1 MKHLT
6 KQLLVGCL
14 GLSFLVNYTGQS
26 VAARPPI
33 LDASSEVSSN
43 EESSKASEGSSLI
56 SEETERM
63 TFPELQDKLEQAR
76 QKVLS
81 VKLTA
86 KTSRKT
92 KKFSVPSEDTY
103 IAWNKFEVSDD
114 QKSEPILSF
123 NHEEYNLASILKI
136 EYYLTKKAQD
146 DYLFYTKVENDQ
158 ASYSQITYPFAYVNY
173 QDILTSIILLDAP
186 YAKVEL
192 KDSSYH
198 VYISDKDQSLTHL
211 FLFSIGRDKVGQ
223 EKSSLEL
230 IIDQKDFN
238 LKGLTYYYQ
247 DDQEQRSAELSVE
260 DINQVSEKDLTLA
273 PWTQDAVLEEES
285 SSDRSEL
292 SDETSETADSSQSR
306 ESSPKASQI
315 MEEVWRGRLLSSV
328 FMSFEKIVLSD
339 DKTNVTALE
348 GDMAYNKVGQ
358 IVGLHYFGILDQGY
372 PDGRFVEIIKSL
384 NDKTF
389 YGRLN
394 SQWYTI
400 STAKKEDI
408 KPEYQR
414 LLTVLADRKLTE
426 RMTVEESET
435 SYLLKLQGH
444 DLGLLGDLSRD
455 LLMDL
460 TGTDSNER
468 QGKFSLTVEV
478 SKKEHYLQSLDL
490 KVETQIEGSPHIQ
503 HAKISFSRHNKVSD
517 MKFELPS
524 EAKDARPIEEL
535 SSSQESNW

>member
-14 GLSFLVNYTGQS
+14 GLIFLVNYMGQS

-92 KKFSVPSEDTY
+92 KEFSVPSEDTY

-123 NHEEYNLASILKI
+123 NHEELNLAGILKF

-146 DYLFYTKVENDQ
+146 DYLLYTKLETDQ
-158 ASYSQITYPFAYVNY
+158 ASYRQISSPFAYVNY

-238 LKGLTYYYQ
+238 LKGLSYYYQ

-315 MEEVWRGRLLSSV
+315 MEEVWRERLLSSV

-394 SQWYTI
+394 TQWYTI
-400 STAKKEDI
+400 SAAKTEDI

-414 LLTVLADRKLTE
+414 LLTVLADKKLTE
-426 RMTVEESET
+426 KMTVEESET

-490 KVETQIEGSPHIQ
+490 KVETQIEGSPQIQ

-535 SSSQESNW
+535 SSSEESNW

>member
-14 GLSFLVNYTGQS
+14 GLIFLVNYMGQS

-43 EESSKASEGSSLI
+43 EESSKASEGGSLI
-56 SEETERM
+56 SEESERM

-92 KKFSVPSEDTY
+92 KEFSVPSEDTY

-146 DYLFYTKVENDQ
+146 DYLFYTKVETDQ
-158 ASYSQITYPFAYVNY
+158 ASYSQITFPFAYVNY

-198 VYISDKDQSLTHL
+198 VYISDKDQSLTHH

-238 LKGLTYYYQ
+238 LKGLSYYYQ

-394 SQWYTI
+394 TQWYTI
-400 STAKKEDI
+400 STAKTEDI

-414 LLTVLADRKLTE
+414 LLTVLADKKLTE
-426 RMTVEESET
+426 KMTVEESET

-460 TGTDSNER
+460 TETDSNER
-468 QGKFSLTVEV
+468 QGKFSLTLEV

-535 SSSQESNW
+535 SSSEESNW

>member
-1 MKHLT
+1 MKRFT
-6 KQLLVGCL
+6 KYILIGSL
-14 GLSFLVNYTGQS
+14 GLGILVNLTSQN

-33 LDASSEVSSN
+33 LDSGSQDSAV
-43 EESSKASEGSSLI
+43 ESQSSSLTSND
-56 SEETERM
+56 SESM

-81 VKLTA
+81 VKITA

-92 KKFSVPSEDTY
+92 KEFSVPSEDAY

-114 QKSEPILSF
+114 QKSEPVLSF
-123 NHEEYNLASILKI
+123 NHEELNLAGILKF
-136 EYYLTKKAQD
+136 EYFLTKRAQD
-146 DYLFYTKVENDQ
+146 DYLLYTKSKNDR
-158 ASYSQITYPFAYVNY
+158 ASYRQISSPFAEVNY

-211 FLFSIGRDKVGQ
+211 FLFSIGQDKVGQ

-273 PWTQDAVLEEES
+273 PWTQDAVLEEDS
-285 SSDRSEL
+285 SSDRSES
-292 SDETSETADSSQSR
+292 SDETSEATDSSQSR
-306 ESSPKASQI
+306 DSSPKASQI
-315 MEEVWRGRLLSSV
+315 MEEAWRERLLSSV

-400 STAKKEDI
+400 STAKTEDI

-414 LLTVLADRKLTE
+414 LLTVLADKKLTE
-426 RMTVEESET
+426 KMTVEESET
-435 SYLLKLQGH
+435 SYLLKLQGYK
-444 DLGLLGDLSRD
+444 LGLLADLSRD

-460 TGTDSNER
+460 TGTDLNER

-490 KVETQIEGSPHIQ
+490 KVETQIGGNPQIQ

-535 SSSQESNW
+535 SSSDESNW

>member
-136 EYYLTKKAQD
+136 DYYLTKKAQD

-230 IIDQKDFN
+230 VIDQKDFN
-238 LKGLTYYYQ
+238 LKGLSYYYQ

-260 DINQVSEKDLTLA
+260 DINQVPEKDLTLA

-400 STAKKEDI
+400 STAKTEDI

-414 LLTVLADRKLTE
+414 LLTVLADKKLTE
-426 RMTVEESET
+426 KMTVEESET
-435 SYLLKLQGH
+435 SYFLKLQGH
-444 DLGLLGDLSRD
+444 ELGLLGDLSRD

-478 SKKEHYLQSLDL
+478 SKKEHYLQSFDL
-490 KVETQIEGSPHIQ
+490 KVETQIGGSPQIQ

-535 SSSQESNW
+535 SSSEESNW

>member
-1 MKHLT
+1 MKHLA

-92 KKFSVPSEDTY
+92 KEFSVPSEDSY
-103 IAWNKFEVSDD
+103 IAWNKFEASDD
-114 QKSEPILSF
+114 QKSEPVLSF
-123 NHEEYNLASILKI
+123 NHEEFNLAGILKF

-146 DYLFYTKVENDQ
+146 DYLLYTKLETDQ
-158 ASYSQITYPFAYVNY
+158 ASYRQISSPFAYVNY

-238 LKGLTYYYQ
+238 LKRLNYYYQ
-247 DDQEQRSAELSVE
+247 DDQEQRSAELSIA

-273 PWTQDAVLEEES
+273 PWTQEAVLEEDS
-285 SSDRSEL
+285 SSDRTES
-292 SDETSETADSSQSR
+292 SDETSDATDSSQSR

-315 MEEVWRGRLLSSV
+315 MEEAWRERLLSSV
-328 FMSFEKIVLSD
+328 FMSFEKIILSD

-348 GDMAYNKVGQ
+348 GDMAYDKVGQ
-358 IVGLHYFGILDQGY
+358 IIGLHYFGILDHGY
-372 PDGRFVEIIKSL
+372 PDRRFVEIIKSL

-394 SQWYTI
+394 SQWYTV
-400 STAKKEDI
+400 STAKTEDI

-414 LLTVLADRKLTE
+414 LLTVLADKKLTE
-426 RMTVEESET
+426 KMTVEESET

-490 KVETQIEGSPHIQ
+490 KVETQIEGSPQIQ

-535 SSSQESNW
+535 SSSEESNW

>member
-6 KQLLVGCL
+6 KHLLVGCL

-33 LDASSEVSSN
+33 LDASSEESSN

-81 VKLTA
+81 VKITA

-92 KKFSVPSEDTY
+92 KEFSVPSEDAY

-114 QKSEPILSF
+114 QKSEPVLSF
-123 NHEEYNLASILKI
+123 NHEELNLAGILKF
-136 EYYLTKKAQD
+136 EYFLTKRAQD
-146 DYLFYTKVENDQ
+146 DYLLYTKSKNDR
-158 ASYSQITYPFAYVNY
+158 ASYRQISSPFAEVNY

-211 FLFSIGRDKVGQ
+211 FLFSTGRDKVGQ

-273 PWTQDAVLEEES
+273 PWTQDAVLEEDS

-292 SDETSETADSSQSR
+292 SDETSERADSSQSR

-315 MEEVWRGRLLSSV
+315 MEEVWRERLLSSV

-394 SQWYTI
+394 TQWYTI
-400 STAKKEDI
+400 SVAKTEDI

-414 LLTVLADRKLTE
+414 LLTVLADKKLTE
-426 RMTVEESET
+426 KMTVEESGT
-435 SYLLKLQGH
+435 NYLLKLEGH
-444 DLGLLGDLSRD
+444 ELGILGDLSRD

-490 KVETQIEGSPHIQ
+490 KVETQIEGSPQIQ

-535 SSSQESNW
+535 SSSEESNW

>member
-211 FLFSIGRDKVGQ
+211 FLFSIGQDKVGQ

-260 DINQVSEKDLTLA
+260 DINQVPEKDLTLA
-273 PWTQDAVLEEES
+273 PWTQDAVLEEDS

-315 MEEVWRGRLLSSV
+315 MEEVWRERLLSSV

-490 KVETQIEGSPHIQ
+490 KVETQIEGSPQIQ

-535 SSSQESNW
+535 SSSEESNS

>member
-6 KQLLVGCL
+6 KHLLVGCL

-43 EESSKASEGSSLI
+43 EESSKASEGGSLI
-56 SEETERM
+56 SEESERM

-92 KKFSVPSEDTY
+92 KEFSVPSEDSY

-123 NHEEYNLASILKI
+123 NHEEFNLAGILKF

-146 DYLFYTKVENDQ
+146 DYLLYTKSEANQ
-158 ASYSQITYPFAYVNY
+158 NSYRQITYPFAYVNY

-192 KDSSYH
+192 KDSSYQ
-198 VYISDKDQSLTHL
+198 VYISNKDQSLTHL

-230 IIDQKDFN
+230 VIDQKDFN
-238 LKGLTYYYQ
+238 LKGLNYYYQ
-247 DDQEQRSAELSVE
+247 DDQEQRYAELSVA

-273 PWTQDAVLEEES
+273 PWTQEAVLEEDS
-285 SSDRSEL
+285 SSDRTES
-292 SDETSETADSSQSR
+292 SDETSEATDSSQSR

-315 MEEVWRGRLLSSV
+315 MEEAWRERLLSSV
-328 FMSFEKIVLSD
+328 FMSFEKIILSD

-348 GDMAYNKVGQ
+348 GDMAYDKVGQ
-358 IVGLHYFGILDQGY
+358 IIGLHYFGILDHGY
-372 PDGRFVEIIKSL
+372 SDGRFVEIIKSL

-394 SQWYTI
+394 SQWYTV
-400 STAKKEDI
+400 STAKTEDI

-414 LLTVLADRKLTE
+414 LLTVLADRKLPE
-426 RMTVEESET
+426 KMTVEESET

-444 DLGLLGDLSRD
+444 ELGILGDLSRD

-490 KVETQIEGSPHIQ
+490 KVETQIEGSPQIQ

-535 SSSQESNW
+535 SSSEESNW

>member
-146 DYLFYTKVENDQ
+146 DYLLYTKVENDQ

-230 IIDQKDFN
+230 VIDQKDFN
-238 LKGLTYYYQ
+238 LKGLSYYYQ

-260 DINQVSEKDLTLA
+260 DINQVPEKDLTLA
-273 PWTQDAVLEEES
+273 PWTQDAVLEEKS
-285 SSDRSEL
+285 SSDRTES

-315 MEEVWRGRLLSSV
+315 MEEVWRERLLSSV

-460 TGTDSNER
+460 TETDSNER

-535 SSSQESNW
+535 SSSEESNW

>member
-6 KQLLVGCL
+6 KHLLVGCL

-81 VKLTA
+81 VKITA

-92 KKFSVPSEDTY
+92 KEFSVPSEDAY

-114 QKSEPILSF
+114 QKSEPMLSF
-123 NHEEYNLASILKI
+123 NHEELNLAGILKF
-136 EYYLTKKAQD
+136 EYFLTKRAQD
-146 DYLFYTKVENDQ
+146 DYLLYTKSKNDR
-158 ASYSQITYPFAYVNY
+158 ASYRQISSPFAEVNY

-211 FLFSIGRDKVGQ
+211 FLFSTGRDKVGQ
-223 EKSSLEL
+223 EMSSLEL

-273 PWTQDAVLEEES
+273 PWTQDAVLEEDS

-292 SDETSETADSSQSR
+292 SDETSETADSSQRR

-315 MEEVWRGRLLSSV
+315 MEEVWRERLLSSV

-394 SQWYTI
+394 TQWYTI
-400 STAKKEDI
+400 SAAKTEDI

-414 LLTVLADRKLTE
+414 LLTVLADKKLTE
-426 RMTVEESET
+426 KMTLEESGT
-435 SYLLKLQGH
+435 SYLLKLEGH
-444 DLGLLGDLSRD
+444 ELGLLGDLSRD

-490 KVETQIEGSPHIQ
+490 KVETQIGGNPQIQ

>member
-14 GLSFLVNYTGQS
+14 GLIFLVNYMGQS

-81 VKLTA
+81 VKITA

-92 KKFSVPSEDTY
+92 KEFSVPSEDTY

-123 NHEEYNLASILKI
+123 NHEEFNLAGILKF

-146 DYLFYTKVENDQ
+146 DYLLYTKSEANQ
-158 ASYSQITYPFAYVNY
+158 NSYRQITYPFAYVNY

-198 VYISDKDQSLTHL
+198 VYISNKDQSLTHL

-238 LKGLTYYYQ
+238 LKGLSYYYQ
-247 DDQEQRSAELSVE
+247 DDQEQRSAELSVA
-260 DINQVSEKDLTLA
+260 DINQVSDKDLTLA
-273 PWTQDAVLEEES
+273 PWTQDAVLEEDS

-292 SDETSETADSSQSR
+292 SDETSEATDSSQSR

-315 MEEVWRGRLLSSV
+315 MEEAWRERLLSSV
-328 FMSFEKIVLSD
+328 FMSFEKIILSD

-348 GDMAYNKVGQ
+348 GDMAYDKVGQ
-358 IVGLHYFGILDQGY
+358 IIGLHYFGILDHGY
-372 PDGRFVEIIKSL
+372 SDGRFVEIIKSL

-394 SQWYTI
+394 SQWYTV
-400 STAKKEDI
+400 STAKTEDI

-414 LLTVLADRKLTE
+414 LLTVLADKKLTE
-426 RMTVEESET
+426 KMTVEESET

-444 DLGLLGDLSRD
+444 ELGILGDLSRD

-490 KVETQIEGSPHIQ
+490 KVETQIEGSPQIQ

-535 SSSQESNW
+535 SSSEESNW

>member
-136 EYYLTKKAQD
+136 EYYLTKKAQN

-230 IIDQKDFN
+230 VIDQKDFN
-238 LKGLTYYYQ
+238 LKGLSYYYQ

-260 DINQVSEKDLTLA
+260 DINQVPEKDLTLA
-273 PWTQDAVLEEES
+273 PWTQDAVLEEKS
-285 SSDRSEL
+285 SSDRTES
-292 SDETSETADSSQSR
+292 SDETSEATDSSQSR

-315 MEEVWRGRLLSSV
+315 MEEVWRERLLSSV

-460 TGTDSNER
+460 TETDSNER

-535 SSSQESNW
+535 SSSEESNW

>member
-6 KQLLVGCL
+6 KHLLVGCL
-14 GLSFLVNYTGQS
+14 GFSFLVNYTGQS

-33 LDASSEVSSN
+33 LDASTEDSSN

-56 SEETERM
+56 SEETEPM

-92 KKFSVPSEDTY
+92 KEFSVPSEDSY

-136 EYYLTKKAQD
+136 EYYLTKKAQGN
-146 DYLFYTKVENDQ
+146 YLLYTKLETDQ

-173 QDILTSIILLDAP
+173 QDILTSIILLDVP

-238 LKGLTYYYQ
+238 LKGLSYHYQ
-247 DDQEQRSAELSVE
+247 DDQEQRSAELSVA

-273 PWTQDAVLEEES
+273 PWTKEAVLEEDS
-285 SSDRSEL
+285 SSDRTES
-292 SDETSETADSSQSR
+292 SDETSEATDSSQSSD
-306 ESSPKASQI
+306 SSPMASQI
-315 MEEVWRGRLLSSV
+315 MEEAWRERLLSSV

-358 IVGLHYFGILDQGY
+358 IIGLHYFGILDQNH
-372 PDGRFVEIIKSL
+372 PDGRFLEIIKSL

-394 SQWYTI
+394 TQWYTV
-400 STAKKEDI
+400 SAAKTEDI

-414 LLTVLADRKLTE
+414 LLTVLADKKLTE
-426 RMTVEESET
+426 KMTLEESET
-435 SYLLKLQGH
+435 SYFLKLQGH
-444 DLGLLGDLSRD
+444 ELGLLGKLSRD

-460 TGTDSNER
+460 TETNSNER
-468 QGKFSLTVEV
+468 QGKFSLTLEV

-490 KVETQIEGSPHIQ
+490 KVETQIEGSPQIQ

-535 SSSQESNW
+535 SSSEESNS

>member
-6 KQLLVGCL
+6 KHLLVGCL

-33 LDASSEVSSN
+33 LDASSEESSN

-81 VKLTA
+81 VKITA

-92 KKFSVPSEDTY
+92 KEFSVPSEDAY

-123 NHEEYNLASILKI
+123 NHEEFNLAGILKF

-146 DYLFYTKVENDQ
+146 DYLLYTKSKNDR
-158 ASYSQITYPFAYVNY
+158 ASYRQISSPFAEVNY

-238 LKGLTYYYQ
+238 LKGLSYYYQ

-394 SQWYTI
+394 TQWYTI
-400 STAKKEDI
+400 SAAKTEDI

-414 LLTVLADRKLTE
+414 LLTVLADKKLTE
-426 RMTVEESET
+426 KMTVEESET

-460 TGTDSNER
+460 TETDSNER
-468 QGKFSLTVEV
+468 QGNFSLTVEV

-535 SSSQESNW
+535 SSSEESNS

>member
-14 GLSFLVNYTGQS
+14 GLIFLVNYMGQS

-43 EESSKASEGSSLI
+43 EESSKASEGGSLI
-56 SEETERM
+56 SEESERM

-92 KKFSVPSEDTY
+92 KEFSVPSEDSY

-123 NHEEYNLASILKI
+123 NHEEFNLAGILKF

-146 DYLFYTKVENDQ
+146 DYLLYTKSEANQ
-158 ASYSQITYPFAYVNY
+158 NSYRQITYPFAYVNY

-238 LKGLTYYYQ
+238 LKGLSYYYQ

-394 SQWYTI
+394 TQWYTI
-400 STAKKEDI
+400 STAKTEDI

-414 LLTVLADRKLTE
+414 LLTVLADKKLTE
-426 RMTVEESET
+426 KMTVEESET

-444 DLGLLGDLSRD
+444 ELGILGDLSRD

-490 KVETQIEGSPHIQ
+490 KVETQIEGSPQIQ

-535 SSSQESNW
+535 SSSEESNW

>member
-6 KQLLVGCL
+6 KHLLVGCL
-14 GLSFLVNYTGQS
+14 GLSFLVNYMGQS

-33 LDASSEVSSN
+33 LDATS

-92 KKFSVPSEDTY
+92 KEFSVPSEDTY

-123 NHEEYNLASILKI
+123 NHEEFNLAGILKF
-136 EYYLTKKAQD
+136 EYFLTKKAQD
-146 DYLFYTKVENDQ
+146 DYLLYTKSEANQ
-158 ASYSQITYPFAYVNY
+158 ASYRQISSPFAYVNY

-230 IIDQKDFN
+230 VIAQKDFN
-238 LKGLTYYYQ
+238 LKRLNYYYQ
-247 DDQEQRSAELSVE
+247 DDQEQRSAELSVA

-273 PWTQDAVLEEES
+273 PWTQEAVLEEDS
-285 SSDRSEL
+285 SSDRTES
-292 SDETSETADSSQSR
+292 SDETSDATDSSQSR

-315 MEEVWRGRLLSSV
+315 MEEAWRERLLSSV
-328 FMSFEKIVLSD
+328 FMSFEKIILSD
-339 DKTNVTALE
+339 VKTNVTALE

-394 SQWYTI
+394 TQWYTI
-400 STAKKEDI
+400 STAKTEDI

-414 LLTVLADRKLTE
+414 LLTVLADKKLTE
-426 RMTVEESET
+426 KMTVEESET

-460 TGTDSNER
+460 TETDSNER
-468 QGKFSLTVEV
+468 QGKFSLTLEV

-490 KVETQIEGSPHIQ
+490 KVETQIEGSPQIQ

-524 EAKDARPIEEL
+524 EVKDARPIEEL
-535 SSSQESNW
+535 SSSEESNS

>member
-14 GLSFLVNYTGQS
+14 GLIFLVNYMGQS

-43 EESSKASEGSSLI
+43 EESSKASEGGSLI
-56 SEETERM
+56 SEESERM

-92 KKFSVPSEDTY
+92 KEFSVPSEDTY
-103 IAWNKFEVSDD
+103 VAWNKFEVSDD

-146 DYLFYTKVENDQ
+146 DYLFYTKVETDQ
-158 ASYSQITYPFAYVNY
+158 ASYSQITFPFAYVNY

-198 VYISDKDQSLTHL
+198 VYISNKDQSLTHL

-230 IIDQKDFN
+230 VIDQKDFN
-238 LKGLTYYYQ
+238 LKGLNYYYQ
-247 DDQEQRSAELSVE
+247 DDQEQRSAELSVA

-273 PWTQDAVLEEES
+273 PWTQEAVLEEDS
-285 SSDRSEL
+285 SSDRTES
-292 SDETSETADSSQSR
+292 SDETSDATDSSQSR

-315 MEEVWRGRLLSSV
+315 MEEAWRERLLSSV
-328 FMSFEKIVLSD
+328 FMSFEKIILSD

-348 GDMAYNKVGQ
+348 GDMAYDKVGQ
-358 IVGLHYFGILDQGY
+358 IIGLHYFGILDHDY

-394 SQWYTI
+394 TQWYTV
-400 STAKKEDI
+400 STAKTEDI

-414 LLTVLADRKLTE
+414 LLTVLADKKLTE
-426 RMTVEESET
+426 KMTLEESET

-460 TGTDSNER
+460 TETDSNER
-468 QGKFSLTVEV
+468 QGKFSLTLEV

-490 KVETQIEGSPHIQ
+490 KVETQIGGSPQIQ

-535 SSSQESNW
+535 SSSEESNW

>member
-230 IIDQKDFN
+230 VIDQKDFN
-238 LKGLTYYYQ
+238 LKGLSYYYQ

-260 DINQVSEKDLTLA
+260 DINQVPEKDLTLA

-315 MEEVWRGRLLSSV
+315 MEEVWRERLLSSV

-460 TGTDSNER
+460 TETDSNER

-535 SSSQESNW
+535 SSSEESNW

>member
-14 GLSFLVNYTGQS
+14 GLIFLVNYMGQS

-43 EESSKASEGSSLI
+43 EESSKASEGGSLI
-56 SEETERM
+56 SEESERM

-92 KKFSVPSEDTY
+92 KEFSVPSEDAY
-103 IAWNKFEVSDD
+103 IAWNKFEASDD
-114 QKSEPILSF
+114 QKSEPVLSF
-123 NHEEYNLASILKI
+123 NHEEFNLAGILKF

-146 DYLFYTKVENDQ
+146 DYLLYTKSEANQ
-158 ASYSQITYPFAYVNY
+158 NSYRQITYPFAYVNY

-198 VYISDKDQSLTHL
+198 VYISNKDQSLTHL

-230 IIDQKDFN
+230 VIDQKDFN
-238 LKGLTYYYQ
+238 LKGLSYHYQ
-247 DDQEQRSAELSVE
+247 DDQEQRSAELSVA

-273 PWTQDAVLEEES
+273 AWTQEAVLEDDS
-285 SSDRSEL
+285 SSDRSES

-315 MEEVWRGRLLSSV
+315 MEEVWRERLLSSV
-328 FMSFEKIVLSD
+328 FMSFDKIVLSD

-394 SQWYTI
+394 TQWYTI
-400 STAKKEDI
+400 SAAKTEDI

-426 RMTVEESET
+426 KMTVEESET
-435 SYLLKLQGH
+435 SYLLKLQAH

-490 KVETQIEGSPHIQ
+490 KVETQIEGSPQIQ

-535 SSSQESNW
+535 SSSEESNW

>member
-6 KQLLVGCL
+6 KHLLVGCL

-33 LDASSEVSSN
+33 LDASSE
-43 EESSKASEGSSLI
+43 ESSKTSEGSSQI
-56 SEETERM
+56 SEVTERM

-81 VKLTA
+81 VKITA

-92 KKFSVPSEDTY
+92 KEFSVPSEDAY
-103 IAWNKFEVSDD
+103 IAWNKFEVSND
-114 QKSEPILSF
+114 QKSEPTLSF

-146 DYLFYTKVENDQ
+146 DYLLYTKLETDQ
-158 ASYSQITYPFAYVNY
+158 ASYRQISSPFAYVNY

-186 YAKVEL
+186 DAKVEI
-192 KDSSYH
+192 KDSTYH

-211 FLFSIGRDKVGQ
+211 FLFSIGHDKVGQ
-223 EKSSLEL
+223 EKSRLEL
-230 IIDQKDFN
+230 LIDQKDFN
-238 LKGLTYYYQ
+238 LKGLSYYYQ
-247 DDQEQRSAELSVE
+247 DDQEQRSAELSVA

-273 PWTQDAVLEEES
+273 PWTQEAVFEEDS
-285 SSDRSEL
+285 SSDRTES
-292 SDETSETADSSQSR
+292 SDETSEATDSSQSR

-315 MEEVWRGRLLSSV
+315 MEEAWRERLLSSV
-328 FMSFEKIVLSD
+328 FMSFEKIILSD

-348 GDMAYNKVGQ
+348 GDMAYDKVGQ
-358 IVGLHYFGILDQGY
+358 IIGLHLFGILDQNH
-372 PDGRFVEIIKSL
+372 PNGRFLEIIKSL

-394 SQWYTI
+394 TQWYTI
-400 STAKKEDI
+400 STAKTEDI

-414 LLTVLADRKLTE
+414 LLTVLADKKLTE
-426 RMTVEESET
+426 KMTLEESET
-435 SYLLKLQGH
+435 SYFLKLEGH
-444 DLGLLGDLSRD
+444 ELGLLGELSRD

-460 TGTDSNER
+460 TRTDSNES
-468 QGKFSLTVEV
+468 QGKFSLNVEI
-478 SKKEHYLQSLDL
+478 SKKEHYLKSLDL
-490 KVETQIEGSPHIQ
+490 KVETQMGGSPQTQ

-517 MKFELPS
+517 MKFELPN

-535 SSSQESNW
+535 SSSEESNW

>member
-6 KQLLVGCL
+6 KHLLVGCL

-33 LDASSEVSSN
+33 LDASSEERSN

-81 VKLTA
+81 VKITA

-92 KKFSVPSEDTY
+92 KEFSVPSEDAY

-114 QKSEPILSF
+114 QKSEPVLSF
-123 NHEEYNLASILKI
+123 NHEELNLAGILKF
-136 EYYLTKKAQD
+136 EYFLTKRAQD
-146 DYLFYTKVENDQ
+146 DYLLYTKSKNDR
-158 ASYSQITYPFAYVNY
+158 ASYRQISSPFAEVNY

-211 FLFSIGRDKVGQ
+211 FLFSTGRDKVGQ
-223 EKSSLEL
+223 EMSSLEL

-273 PWTQDAVLEEES
+273 PWTQDAVLEEDS

-292 SDETSETADSSQSR
+292 SDETSETADSSQRR

-315 MEEVWRGRLLSSV
+315 MEEVWRERLLSSV

-394 SQWYTI
+394 TQWYTI
-400 STAKKEDI
+400 SAAKTEDI

-414 LLTVLADRKLTE
+414 LLTVLADKKLTE
-426 RMTVEESET
+426 KMTVEESGT
-435 SYLLKLQGH
+435 SYLLKLEGH
-444 DLGLLGDLSRD
+444 ELGILGDLSRD

-490 KVETQIEGSPHIQ
+490 KVETQIGGNPQIQ

-535 SSSQESNW
+535 SSSDESNW

>member
-14 GLSFLVNYTGQS
+14 GLIFLVNYMGQS

-43 EESSKASEGSSLI
+43 EESSKASEGGSLI
-56 SEETERM
+56 SEESERM

-92 KKFSVPSEDTY
+92 KEFSVPSEDTY

-146 DYLFYTKVENDQ
+146 DYLFYTKVETDQ
-158 ASYSQITYPFAYVNY
+158 ASYRQITYPFAYVNY

-186 YAKVEL
+186 YAKVKL

-223 EKSSLEL
+223 EKSNLEL

-238 LKGLTYYYQ
+238 LKGLSYYYQ

-348 GDMAYNKVGQ
+348 GDMAYDKVGQ
-358 IVGLHYFGILDQGY
+358 IIGLHYFGILDHGY
-372 PDGRFVEIIKSL
+372 SDGRFVEIIKSL

-394 SQWYTI
+394 SQWYTV
-400 STAKKEDI
+400 STAKTEDI

-414 LLTVLADRKLTE
+414 LLTVLADKKLTE
-426 RMTVEESET
+426 KMTVEESET

-490 KVETQIEGSPHIQ
+490 KVETQIEGSPQIQ

-535 SSSQESNW
+535 SSSEESNS

>member
-14 GLSFLVNYTGQS
+14 GLSFLVNYMGQS

-43 EESSKASEGSSLI
+43 EESSKASEGGSLI
-56 SEETERM
+56 SEESERM

-92 KKFSVPSEDTY
+92 KEFSVPSEDTY

-146 DYLFYTKVENDQ
+146 DYLFYTKVETDQ
-158 ASYSQITYPFAYVNY
+158 ASYSQITFPFAYVNY

-238 LKGLTYYYQ
+238 LKGLSYYYQ

-394 SQWYTI
+394 TQWYTI
-400 STAKKEDI
+400 STAKTEDI

-414 LLTVLADRKLTE
+414 LLTVLADKKLTE
-426 RMTVEESET
+426 KMTVEESET

-460 TGTDSNER
+460 TETDSNER
-468 QGKFSLTVEV
+468 QGKFSLTLEV

-535 SSSQESNW
+535 SSSEESNW

>member
-14 GLSFLVNYTGQS
+14 GLIFLVNYMGQS

-43 EESSKASEGSSLI
+43 EESSKASEGGSLI
-56 SEETERM
+56 SEESERM

-92 KKFSVPSEDTY
+92 KEFSVPSEDTY

-146 DYLFYTKVENDQ
+146 DYLFYTKVETDQ
-158 ASYSQITYPFAYVNY
+158 ASYSQITFPFAYVNY

-238 LKGLTYYYQ
+238 LKGLSYYYQ

-394 SQWYTI
+394 TQWYTI
-400 STAKKEDI
+400 STAKTEDI

-414 LLTVLADRKLTE
+414 LLTVLADKKLTE
-426 RMTVEESET
+426 KMTVEESET

-460 TGTDSNER
+460 TETDSNER
-468 QGKFSLTVEV
+468 QGKFSLTLEV

-535 SSSQESNW
+535 SSSEESNW

>member
-6 KQLLVGCL
+6 KHLLVGCL
-14 GLSFLVNYTGQS
+14 GLSFLVNYTSQS
-26 VAARPPI
+26 VAARPSI
-33 LDASSEVSSN
+33 LDASS
-43 EESSKASEGSSLI
+43 EESSKASEGSSQI
-56 SEETERM
+56 SEATERM

-76 QKVLS
+76 QKVLN
-81 VKLTA
+81 VKITA

-92 KKFSVPSEDTY
+92 KEFSVPSEDAY
-103 IAWNKFEVSDD
+103 IAWNKFEVNDD

-146 DYLFYTKVENDQ
+146 DYLLYTKLETDQ
-158 ASYSQITYPFAYVNY
+158 ASYRQISSPFAYVNY

-186 YAKVEL
+186 DAKVEI
-192 KDSSYH
+192 KDSTYH

-223 EKSSLEL
+223 EKSRLEL
-230 IIDQKDFN
+230 VIDQKDYN
-238 LKGLTYYYQ
+238 LKSLTYYYQ

-260 DINQVSEKDLTLA
+260 NINQVSEKDLTLA
-273 PWTQDAVLEEES
+273 PWTQEAVLEEDS

-306 ESSPKASQI
+306 EPSPKASKI
-315 MEEVWRGRLLSSV
+315 MEEAWRERLLSSV
-328 FMSFEKIVLSD
+328 FMSFEKMVLSD

-348 GDMAYNKVGQ
+348 GDMAYDKVGQ
-358 IVGLHYFGILDQGY
+358 IIGLHLFGILDQNH
-372 PDGRFVEIIKSL
+372 PDGRFLEIIKSL

-394 SQWYTI
+394 TQWYTI
-400 STAKKEDI
+400 STAKTEDI

-414 LLTVLADRKLTE
+414 LLTVLADKKLTE
-426 RMTVEESET
+426 KMTLEESET
-435 SYLLKLQGH
+435 SYILKLEGH
-444 DLGLLGDLSRD
+444 ELGMLGDLSRD

-460 TGTDSNER
+460 TGTVSNESR
-468 QGKFSLTVEV
+468 GNFSLTLEV

-490 KVETQIEGSPHIQ
+490 KVETQIEGSSQIQ

-535 SSSQESNW
+535 SSSEESNW

>member
-6 KQLLVGCL
+6 KHLLVGCL

-33 LDASSEVSSN
+33 LDASTEDSSN
-43 EESSKASEGSSLI
+43 EESSKASEGSSQI
-56 SEETERM
+56 SEATEPM

-81 VKLTA
+81 VKITA

-92 KKFSVPSEDTY
+92 KEFSVPSEDAY

-114 QKSEPILSF
+114 QKSEPTLSF

-146 DYLFYTKVENDQ
+146 DYLLYTKLETDQ
-158 ASYSQITYPFAYVNY
+158 PSYSQITYPFAYVNY
-173 QDILTSIILLDAP
+173 QDILTTIILLDAP

-238 LKGLTYYYQ
+238 LKGLSYHYQ
-247 DDQEQRSAELSVE
+247 DDQEQRSAELSVA

-273 PWTQDAVLEEES
+273 PWTQEAVLEEDS
-285 SSDRSEL
+285 SSDRSES
-292 SDETSETADSSQSR
+292 SDETSEATDSSQSSD
-306 ESSPKASQI
+306 SSPMASQI
-315 MEEVWRGRLLSSV
+315 MEEAWRERLLSSV

-358 IVGLHYFGILDQGY
+358 IIGLHYFGILDQNH
-372 PDGRFVEIIKSL
+372 PDGRFLEIIKSL

-394 SQWYTI
+394 SQWYTV
-400 STAKKEDI
+400 SAAKTEDI

-414 LLTVLADRKLTE
+414 LLTVLADKKLTGK
-426 RMTVEESET
+426 MTLEESET
-435 SYLLKLQGH
+435 SYLLKLEGH
-444 DLGLLGDLSRD
+444 ELELLGKLSRD

-460 TGTDSNER
+460 TETDSNER
-468 QGKFSLTVEV
+468 QGKFSLTLEV

-490 KVETQIEGSPHIQ
+490 KVEIQIGGSPQIQ

-524 EAKDARPIEEL
+524 EAKNAKPIEEL
-535 SSSQESNW
+535 SSSEESN

>member
-6 KQLLVGCL
+6 KHLLVGCL

-33 LDASSEVSSN
+33 LDASSEERSN

-81 VKLTA
+81 VKITA

-92 KKFSVPSEDTY
+92 KEFSVPSEDAY

-114 QKSEPILSF
+114 QKSEPMLSF
-123 NHEEYNLASILKI
+123 NHEELNLAGILKF
-136 EYYLTKKAQD
+136 EYFLTKRAQD
-146 DYLFYTKVENDQ
+146 DYLLYTKSKNDR
-158 ASYSQITYPFAYVNY
+158 ASYRQISSPFAEVNY

-211 FLFSIGRDKVGQ
+211 FLFSTGRDKVGQ
-223 EKSSLEL
+223 EMSSLEL

-273 PWTQDAVLEEES
+273 PWTQDAVLEEDS

-292 SDETSETADSSQSR
+292 SDETSETADSSQRR

-315 MEEVWRGRLLSSV
+315 MEEVWRERLLSSV

-394 SQWYTI
+394 TQWYTI
-400 STAKKEDI
+400 SAAKTEDI

-414 LLTVLADRKLTE
+414 LLTVLADKKLTE
-426 RMTVEESET
+426 KMTVEESGT
-435 SYLLKLQGH
+435 SYLLKLEGH
-444 DLGLLGDLSRD
+444 ELGILGDLSRD

-490 KVETQIEGSPHIQ
+490 KVETQIGGNPQIQ

-535 SSSQESNW
+535 SSSDESNW

>member
-6 KQLLVGCL
+6 KHLLVGCL

-33 LDASSEVSSN
+33 LDASSEERSN

-81 VKLTA
+81 VKITA

-92 KKFSVPSEDTY
+92 KEFSVPSEDAY

-114 QKSEPILSF
+114 QKSEPMLSF
-123 NHEEYNLASILKI
+123 NHEELNLAGILKF
-136 EYYLTKKAQD
+136 EYFLTKRAQD
-146 DYLFYTKVENDQ
+146 DYLLYTKSKNDR
-158 ASYSQITYPFAYVNY
+158 ASYRQISSPFAEVNY

-273 PWTQDAVLEEES
+273 PWTQDAVLEEDS

-292 SDETSETADSSQSR
+292 SDETSETADSSQRR

-315 MEEVWRGRLLSSV
+315 MEEVWRERLLSSV

-394 SQWYTI
+394 TQWYTI
-400 STAKKEDI
+400 SAAKTEDI

-414 LLTVLADRKLTE
+414 LLTVLADKKLTE
-426 RMTVEESET
+426 KMTVEESGT
-435 SYLLKLQGH
+435 SYLLKLEGH
-444 DLGLLGDLSRD
+444 ELGILGDLSRD

-490 KVETQIEGSPHIQ
+490 KVETQIGGNPQIQ

-535 SSSQESNW
+535 SSSDESNW

>member
-14 GLSFLVNYTGQS
+14 GLIFLVNYMGQS

-43 EESSKASEGSSLI
+43 EESSKASEGGSLI
-56 SEETERM
+56 SEESERM

-92 KKFSVPSEDTY
+92 KEFSVPSEDTY

-146 DYLFYTKVENDQ
+146 DYLFYTKVETDQ
-158 ASYSQITYPFAYVNY
+158 ASYRQITYPFAYVNY

-186 YAKVEL
+186 YAKVKL

-238 LKGLTYYYQ
+238 LKRLNYYYQ

-348 GDMAYNKVGQ
+348 GDMAYDKVGQ
-358 IVGLHYFGILDQGY
+358 IIGLHYFGILDHGY
-372 PDGRFVEIIKSL
+372 SDGRFVEIIKSL

-394 SQWYTI
+394 SQWYTV
-400 STAKKEDI
+400 STAKTEDI

-414 LLTVLADRKLTE
+414 LLTVLADKKLTE
-426 RMTVEESET
+426 KMTVEESET

-490 KVETQIEGSPHIQ
+490 KVETQIEGSPQIQ

-535 SSSQESNW
+535 SSSEESNS

>member
-6 KQLLVGCL
+6 KHLLVGCL

-92 KKFSVPSEDTY
+92 KEFSVPSEDSY

-123 NHEEYNLASILKI
+123 NHEEFNLAGILKF

-146 DYLFYTKVENDQ
+146 DYLLYTKSEANQ
-158 ASYSQITYPFAYVNY
+158 NSYRQITYPFAYVNY

-238 LKGLTYYYQ
+238 LKGLSYYYQ

-394 SQWYTI
+394 SQWYTV
-400 STAKKEDI
+400 STAKTEDI

-414 LLTVLADRKLTE
+414 LLTVLADKKLTE
-426 RMTVEESET
+426 KMTVEESET

-460 TGTDSNER
+460 TETDSNER

-490 KVETQIEGSPHIQ
+490 KVETQIGGNPQIQ

>member
-14 GLSFLVNYTGQS
+14 GLIFLVNYMGQS

-43 EESSKASEGSSLI
+43 EESSKASEGGSLI
-56 SEETERM
+56 SEESERM

-92 KKFSVPSEDTY
+92 KEFSVPSEDTY

-146 DYLFYTKVENDQ
+146 DYLFYTKVETDQ
-158 ASYSQITYPFAYVNY
+158 ASYSQITFPFAYVNY

-198 VYISDKDQSLTHL
+198 VYISNKDQSLTHL

-230 IIDQKDFN
+230 VIDQKDFN
-238 LKGLTYYYQ
+238 LKGLNYYYQ
-247 DDQEQRSAELSVE
+247 DDQEQRSAELSVA

-273 PWTQDAVLEEES
+273 PWTQEAVLEEDS
-285 SSDRSEL
+285 SSDRTES
-292 SDETSETADSSQSR
+292 SDETSEATDSSQSR

-315 MEEVWRGRLLSSV
+315 MEEAWRERLLSSV
-328 FMSFEKIVLSD
+328 FMSFEKIILSD

-348 GDMAYNKVGQ
+348 GDMAYDKVGQ
-358 IVGLHYFGILDQGY
+358 IIGLHYFGILDHGY
-372 PDGRFVEIIKSL
+372 SDGRFVEIIKSL

-400 STAKKEDI
+400 STAKTEDI

-426 RMTVEESET
+426 KMTVEESET
-435 SYLLKLQGH
+435 SYLLKLQGY

-460 TGTDSNER
+460 TETDSNER

-535 SSSQESNW
+535 SSSEESNS

>member
-14 GLSFLVNYTGQS
+14 GLIFLVNYMGQS

-43 EESSKASEGSSLI
+43 EESSKASEGGSLI
-56 SEETERM
+56 SEESERM

-92 KKFSVPSEDTY
+92 KEFSVPSEDTY

-146 DYLFYTKVENDQ
+146 DYLFYTKVETDQ
-158 ASYSQITYPFAYVNY
+158 ASYSQITFPFAYVNY

-238 LKGLTYYYQ
+238 LKGLSYYYQ

-400 STAKKEDI
+400 STAKTEDI

-414 LLTVLADRKLTE
+414 LLTVLADKKLTE
-426 RMTVEESET
+426 KMTVEESET

-460 TGTDSNER
+460 TETDSNER
-468 QGKFSLTVEV
+468 QGKFSLTLEV

-535 SSSQESNW
+535 SSSEESNW

>member
-6 KQLLVGCL
+6 KHLLVGCL

-33 LDASSEVSSN
+33 LDASSEESSN

-81 VKLTA
+81 VKITA

-92 KKFSVPSEDTY
+92 KEFSVPSEDAY

-123 NHEEYNLASILKI
+123 NHEELNLAGILKF
-136 EYYLTKKAQD
+136 EYFLTKRAQD
-146 DYLFYTKVENDQ
+146 DYLLYTKSKNDR
-158 ASYSQITYPFAYVNY
+158 ASYRQISSPFAEVNY
-173 QDILTSIILLDAP
+173 QDILTSIILLVAP

-273 PWTQDAVLEEES
+273 PWTQDAVLEEDS

-315 MEEVWRGRLLSSV
+315 IEEVWRERLLSSV

-339 DKTNVTALE
+339 DKTIVTALE

-394 SQWYTI
+394 TQWYTI
-400 STAKKEDI
+400 SAAKTEDI
-408 KPEYQR
+408 KLEYQR
-414 LLTVLADRKLTE
+414 LLTVLADKKLTE
-426 RMTVEESET
+426 KMTVEESGT
-435 SYLLKLQGH
+435 SYLLKLEGH
-444 DLGLLGDLSRD
+444 ELGILGDLSRD

-490 KVETQIEGSPHIQ
+490 KVETQIGGNPQIQ

-535 SSSQESNW
+535 SSSDESNW

>member
-6 KQLLVGCL
+6 KHLLVGCL

-33 LDASSEVSSN
+33 LDTSS

-81 VKLTA
+81 VKITA

-92 KKFSVPSEDTY
+92 KEFSVPSEDAY

-114 QKSEPILSF
+114 QKSEPMLSF
-123 NHEEYNLASILKI
+123 NHEELNLAGILKF
-136 EYYLTKKAQD
+136 EYFLTKRAQD
-146 DYLFYTKVENDQ
+146 DYLLYTKSKNDR
-158 ASYSQITYPFAYVNY
+158 ASYRQISSPFAEVNY

-211 FLFSIGRDKVGQ
+211 FLFSTGRDKVGQ
-223 EKSSLEL
+223 EMSSLEL

-273 PWTQDAVLEEES
+273 PWTQDAVLEEDS

-292 SDETSETADSSQSR
+292 SDETSETADSSQRR

-315 MEEVWRGRLLSSV
+315 MEEVWRERLLSSV

-394 SQWYTI
+394 TQWYTI
-400 STAKKEDI
+400 SAAKTEDI

-414 LLTVLADRKLTE
+414 LLTVLADKKLTE
-426 RMTVEESET
+426 KMTVEESGT
-435 SYLLKLQGH
+435 SYLLKLEGH
-444 DLGLLGDLSRD
+444 ELGILGDLSRD

-490 KVETQIEGSPHIQ
+490 KVETQIGGNPQIQ

>member
-6 KQLLVGCL
+6 KHLLVGCL

-33 LDASSEVSSN
+33 LDASTEDSSN
-43 EESSKASEGSSLI
+43 EESSKASEGSSQI
-56 SEETERM
+56 SEATEPM

-81 VKLTA
+81 VKITA

-92 KKFSVPSEDTY
+92 KEFSVPSEDAY

-114 QKSEPILSF
+114 QKSEPTLSF

-146 DYLFYTKVENDQ
+146 DYLLYTKLETDQ
-158 ASYSQITYPFAYVNY
+158 PSYSQITYPFAYVNY
-173 QDILTSIILLDAP
+173 QDILTTIILLDAP

-238 LKGLTYYYQ
+238 LKGLSYHYQ
-247 DDQEQRSAELSVE
+247 DDQEQRSAELSVA

-273 PWTQDAVLEEES
+273 PWTQEAVLEEDS
-285 SSDRSEL
+285 SSDRSET
-292 SDETSETADSSQSR
+292 SDETSEATDSSQSSD
-306 ESSPKASQI
+306 SSPMASQI
-315 MEEVWRGRLLSSV
+315 MEEAWRERLLSSV

-358 IVGLHYFGILDQGY
+358 IIGLHYFGILDQNH
-372 PDGRFVEIIKSL
+372 PDGRFLEIIKSL

-394 SQWYTI
+394 SQWYTV
-400 STAKKEDI
+400 SAAKTEDI

-414 LLTVLADRKLTE
+414 LLTVLADKKLTGK
-426 RMTVEESET
+426 MTLEESET
-435 SYLLKLQGH
+435 SYLLKLEGH
-444 DLGLLGDLSRD
+444 ELELLGKLSRD

-460 TGTDSNER
+460 TETDSNER
-468 QGKFSLTVEV
+468 QGKFSLTLEV

-490 KVETQIEGSPHIQ
+490 KVEIQIGGSPQIQ

-524 EAKDARPIEEL
+524 EAKNAKPIEEL
-535 SSSQESNW
+535 SSSEESN

>member
-6 KQLLVGCL
+6 KHLLVGCL

-33 LDASSEVSSN
+33 LDASTEDSSN
-43 EESSKASEGSSLI
+43 EESSKASEGSSQI
-56 SEETERM
+56 SEATERM

-81 VKLTA
+81 VKITA

-92 KKFSVPSEDTY
+92 KEFSVPSEDAY

-114 QKSEPILSF
+114 QKSEPTLSF

-146 DYLFYTKVENDQ
+146 DYLLYTKLETDQ
-158 ASYSQITYPFAYVNY
+158 PSYSQITYPFAYVNY
-173 QDILTSIILLDAP
+173 QDILTTIILLDAP

-238 LKGLTYYYQ
+238 LKGLSYHYQ
-247 DDQEQRSAELSVE
+247 DDQEQRSAELSVA

-273 PWTQDAVLEEES
+273 PWTQDAVLEEDS
-285 SSDRSEL
+285 SSDRTES
-292 SDETSETADSSQSR
+292 SDETNEAADSSQSR
-306 ESSPKASQI
+306 ESTPKASQI
-315 MEEVWRGRLLSSV
+315 MEKVWRERLLSSV
-328 FMSFEKIVLSD
+328 FMSFEKIILSD
-339 DKTNVTALE
+339 DKTNVTVLE
-348 GDMAYNKVGQ
+348 GDMAYDKVGQ
-358 IVGLHYFGILDQGY
+358 IIGLHYFGILDHGY
-372 PDGRFVEIIKSL
+372 PDGRFLEIIKGL

-394 SQWYTI
+394 SQWYTV
-400 STAKKEDI
+400 STAKTEDI

-414 LLTVLADRKLTE
+414 LLTVLADKKLTGK
-426 RMTVEESET
+426 MTLEESET
-435 SYLLKLQGH
+435 SYFLKLEGH
-444 DLGLLGDLSRD
+444 ELGLLGDLSRD

-468 QGKFSLTVEV
+468 QGKFSLTLEV

-490 KVETQIEGSPHIQ
+490 KVETQIGGSPQIQ

-524 EAKDARPIEEL
+524 EAKNAKPIEEL
-535 SSSQESNW
+535 SSYEESN

>member
-33 LDASSEVSSN
+33 LDATS

-56 SEETERM
+56 SEETEPM

-92 KKFSVPSEDTY
+92 KEFSVPSEDTY

-146 DYLFYTKVENDQ
+146 DYLLYTKSEANQ
-158 ASYSQITYPFAYVNY
+158 NSYRQITYPFAYVNY

-238 LKGLTYYYQ
+238 LKGLSYYYQ

-273 PWTQDAVLEEES
+273 AWTQDAVLEEDS
-285 SSDRSEL
+285 SSNRSES

-315 MEEVWRGRLLSSV
+315 MEEVWRERLLSSV

-400 STAKKEDI
+400 STAKTEDI

-414 LLTVLADRKLTE
+414 LLTVLADKKLTE
-426 RMTVEESET
+426 KMTVEESET

-460 TGTDSNER
+460 TETDSNER
-468 QGKFSLTVEV
+468 QGKFSLTLEV

-535 SSSQESNW
+535 SSSEESNW

>member
-6 KQLLVGCL
+6 KHLLVGCL

-33 LDASSEVSSN
+33 LDASSEESSN

-92 KKFSVPSEDTY
+92 KEFSVPSEDTY

-146 DYLFYTKVENDQ
+146 DYLFYTKVETDQ
-158 ASYSQITYPFAYVNY
+158 ASYSQITFPFAYVNY

-273 PWTQDAVLEEES
+273 PWTQDAVLEEDS

-315 MEEVWRGRLLSSV
+315 MEEVWRERLLSSV

-394 SQWYTI
+394 TQWYTI
-400 STAKKEDI
+400 SAAKTEDI

-414 LLTVLADRKLTE
+414 LLTVLADKKLTE
-426 RMTVEESET
+426 KMTVEESET

-460 TGTDSNER
+460 TETDSNER

-490 KVETQIEGSPHIQ
+490 KVETQIEGSPQIQ

>member
-56 SEETERM
+56 SEETEPM

-230 IIDQKDFN
+230 VIDQKDFN
-238 LKGLTYYYQ
+238 LKGLSYYYQ

-260 DINQVSEKDLTLA
+260 DINQVPEKDLTLA
-273 PWTQDAVLEEES
+273 PWTQDAVLEEKS
-285 SSDRSEL
+285 SSDRTES

-315 MEEVWRGRLLSSV
+315 MEEVWRERLLSSV

-460 TGTDSNER
+460 TETDSNER